1 MGTFLNSIIFYIG
14 IGGSVLME
22 SDRNGSVSIDM
33 DSLSRDQHSQM
44 QLVEQQV
51 TTQARTF
58 TVHNIA
64 RVAKKRR
71 VSNY

>member
-1 MGTFLNSIIFYIG
+1 MVYNV
-14 IGGSVLME
+14 GGSVLME

-51 TTQARTF
+51 TTQALTY
-58 TVHNIA
+58 TVPIPYITCKLSIG
-64 RVAKKRR
+64 KKNR
-71 VSNY
+71 VSKY